1 MGQKVNPHGLRVG
14 VIKDWN
20 SKWFADKK
28 DFSDLLVEDHK
39 IRELVKKEQ
48 ELAGISKIDIER
60 AANKIKRVT
69 VYTAKPGMVI
79 GRQGSQ
85 VEALKNKVEK
95 LSGKKVIVNVEE
107 IRNADLNAQ

>member
-39 IRELVKKEQ
+39 IRALVKKEQ
-48 ELAGISKIDIER
+48 ELEGISKIDIER
-60 AANKIKRVT
+60 AANKIKVT
-69 VYTAKPGMVI
+69 IYTAKPGMVI
-79 GRQGSQ
+79 GRQGSG
-85 VEALKNKVEK
+85 VEALKTKVEK
-95 LSGKKVIVNVEE
+95 LAFKYPIP
-107 IRNADLNAQ
+107 